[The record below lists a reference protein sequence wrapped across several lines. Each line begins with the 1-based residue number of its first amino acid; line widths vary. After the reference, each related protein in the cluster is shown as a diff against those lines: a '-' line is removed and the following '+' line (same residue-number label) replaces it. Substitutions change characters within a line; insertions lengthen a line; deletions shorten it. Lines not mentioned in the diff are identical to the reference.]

1 MLPLRL
7 TAHNVRSYEELDV
20 DFGEG
25 VLALVGPN
33 GAGKSTICDL
43 IDTALFADGA
53 RELAPLLRQGK
64 TELDLTL
71 DFEHA
76 GERYTVWRSYNGKK
90 AKLEFGRWGE
100 HSLTPLNRETVVAT
114 QIELEQTLGFTR
126 ETFRASAF
134 CRQGDARWFCDA
146 QPRERKALLAEILR
160 LDVWDRLLELVRV
173 DQREHDGEIGWLQA
187 RAEASQQLIAKRDEL
202 ATTFANADI
211 AAQHAEI
218 ERLIAEEALKSHR
231 EELAA
236 ASEQYAQRR
245 AVQAEIARLDAEVT
259 RLGETLKA
267 AAQAR
272 AAKATIEQGLLKF
285 DPEAAKRHGLE
296 TALQNAG
303 TAVHEHEIATRE
315 RQGCLAAAE
324 AAATMA
330 SSRRERLEGLEAQP
344 IGEARCDR
352 CQQRL
357 GEEARAAAL
366 ASLRDEL
373 EHAEKEEARW
383 RAQAEAIVVPEAP
396 SQEEVETLRAQQVS
410 ALAAWKQALTLREQL
425 HHAEEAIARGGA
437 EVDAAFGRV
446 REEWEVKARELAA
459 LPEVQRVE
467 GDEGT
472 LIRELDDRRVREHD
486 AIRSLAVARERLNAV
501 AGAEREL
508 A

>member
-160 LDVWDRLLELVRV
+160 LDVWDRLLELVRA
-173 DQREHDGEIGWLQA
+173 DQREHDGTIGWLQA
-187 RAEASQQLIAKRDEL
+187 RAEASEQLVAQRDEL

-231 EELAA
+231 EALDA

-245 AVQAEIARLDAEVT
+245 TVEAEFARLDAEMR
-259 RLGETLKA
+259 RLTETSA
-267 AAQAR
+267 AATQAR
-272 AAKATIEQGLLKF
+272 AEKTRIERTLLKL
-285 DPEAAKRHGLE
+285 DPEAAKLPGLE
-296 TALQNAG
+296 NALQNAG
-303 TAVHEHEIATRE
+303 TALREYSDAERE
-315 RQGCLAAAE
+315 RQGYRAAAE
-324 AAATMA
+324 AARVQA
-330 SSRRERLEGLEAQP
+330 SSRRERLEGLEAQ
-344 IGEARCDR
+344 
-352 CQQRL
+352 
-357 GEEARAAAL
+357 
-366 ASLRDEL
+366 
-373 EHAEKEEARW
+373 
-383 RAQAEAIVVPEAP
+383 
-396 SQEEVETLRAQQVS
+396 
-410 ALAAWKQALTLREQL
+410 
-425 HHAEEAIARGGA
+425 
-437 EVDAAFGRV
+437 
-446 REEWEVKARELAA
+446 
-459 LPEVQRVE
+459 
-467 GDEGT
+467 
-472 LIRELDDRRVREHD
+472 
-486 AIRSLAVARERLNAV
+486 
-501 AGAEREL
+501 
-508 A
+508 